1 MKLTLTG
8 KKYGVDVGQ
17 RDMDKIKAFDDHFYS
32 TRNESHNGLQERL
45 EQVPGV
51 TFVDYEYDDTVISI
65 DLDLDRA
72 CAGGGGE
79 AHEIILGIVSNAIAR
94 GAVLLTAYA
103 EVGT

>member
-8 KKYGVDVGQ
+8 KKYGIDVGQ
-17 RDMDKIKAFDDHFYS
+17 RAMDRIKAFDDHFYS
-32 TRNESHNGLQERL
+32 ARNEAHNGLQERL
-45 EQVPGV
+45 EQVVGV

-65 DLDLDRA
+65 DLDLDEA
-72 CAGGGGE
+72 CTGQT
-79 AHEIILGIVSNAIAR
+79 HEMILGIVSNAIAR